1 MKFFALTF
9 SLLFFSFVANASD
22 WRKIDSKESKLLFS
36 PPKVGNWTPGIRVY
50 VHDAAGGRAEW
61 KCWRNFKQP
70 KVNSCITYQSI
81 PGENFVYGSA
91 SGVHSVYG
99 ETLFKGTGYE
109 PKGSIF
115 SANSGIGNVEVSFGG
130 LTHPYKKECI
140 TFTARWDAGSNVLEG
155 WYCAA
160 EGDTISKNLVYKMIA
175 SIGIKGEYEPLNP
188 SSIKQEKTVP
198 SSSSQMSGDKVSK
211 LKEAKDLFTREL
223 INKEEYEKL
232 KKQILGLN

>member
-22 WRKIDSKESKLLFS
+22 WRKIDSKDAKILFS
-36 PPKVGNWTPGIRVY
+36 PIGTGNWTPGISVS
-50 VHDAAGGRAEW
+50 VNDDIAGRGEW
-61 KCWRNFKQP
+61 KCWRGLKQP
-70 KVNSCITYQSI
+70 KVNSCITYHTI
-81 PGENFVYGSA
+81 PDHFFKHQSA
-91 SGVHSVYG
+91 SGIHAYYEKS
-99 ETLFKGTGYE
+99 FKGADYK

-115 SANSGIGNVEVSFGG
+115 SADSSVGDVSVSFGEM
-130 LTHPYKKECI
+130 TYPHKKECF
-140 TFTARWDAGSNVLEG
+140 TFATRWDGGTSVIDG

-188 SSIKQEKTVP
+188 SSIKQEKTVT